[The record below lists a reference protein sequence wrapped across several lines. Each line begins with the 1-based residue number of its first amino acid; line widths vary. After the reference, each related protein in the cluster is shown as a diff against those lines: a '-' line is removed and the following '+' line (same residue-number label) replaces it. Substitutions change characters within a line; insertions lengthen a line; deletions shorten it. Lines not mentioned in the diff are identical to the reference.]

1 MTIDTAQ
8 PLSGGPR
15 PEWDLPEILDI
26 QTRHISFKANQPRH
40 FKSALAEYK
49 EAVEFMVHT
58 SGPVPARALGA
69 ALFVGDVQVTE
80 SQQADNNLYRFLA
93 FDLDRLK
100 PGAPIRWGWINT
112 PKEQQQGTRFRY
124 EESR

>member
-1 MTIDTAQ
+1 M
-8 PLSGGPR
+8 
-15 PEWDLPEILDI
+15 WDLPEIVDI
-26 QTRHISFKANQPRH
+26 QIRRIPFKPNQPRN
-40 FKSALAEYK
+40 FKSALAGYK
-49 EAVEFMVHT
+49 EAVEFMVRT
-58 SGPVPARALGA
+58 SDLIPARALGA

-80 SQQADNNLYRFLA
+80 SQQVDNNLYRFLA
-93 FDLDRLK
+93 FEIDRLK